1 MVLYLL
7 QKKKLLSDVSRVAM
21 YWLDV
26 EFDMGI
32 AIAFNVNVELPLI
45 FCSLLNLSILINYWI
60 NESPF

>member
-1 MVLYLL
+1 MYLL
-7 QKKKLLSDVSRVAM
+7 QKKKLLSSVSRVAM